1 MKIDY
6 SNTHTILFVE
16 QIDDRN
22 IVTAIGMVNNSNLE
36 EFADNWE
43 KREKALNRLLT
54 REPEDF
60 MALLRKEFEDIENE
74 LRKK

>member
-16 QIDDRN
+16 QADNRN
-22 IVTAIGMVNNSNLE
+22 IVTAIGLLHNSNLI

-43 KREKALNRLLT
+43 KREKALNRILT

-60 MALLRKEFEDIENE
+60 MEVLRKEFEDIENE

>member
-1 MKIDY
+1 MRIDY